1 MICGSEVKIIMNTL
15 VQVKTSIVEEA
26 ARKAIEVILRERS
39 ADKTREIDFIME
51 GKPSFIARFFDKES
65 MILTRDD
72 AEKELED
79 YVVKNPDGNHRWLYY
94 GEADK
99 LKAEGLLNGVSF
111 SSDET
116 IWLTIEDCNWVH
128 RYLKTT

>member
-1 MICGSEVKIIMNTL
+1 MSTSL
-15 VQVKTSIVEEA
+15 VQVKTSIIEEA

-39 ADKTREIDFIME
+39 ADKTREIDLIME
-51 GKPSFIARFFDKES
+51 GKPSFIARFFGRES
-65 MILTRDD
+65 EILTRND

-79 YVVKNPDGNHRWLYY
+79 YVVKNPDLNHRWLTF
-94 GEADK
+94 GEPDK
-99 LKAEGLLNGVSF
+99 VKAEGLLNGVSL
-111 SSDET
+111 SSDDT